1 MGHTWTIQYRYYV
14 ALRLL
19 SMRFRMIR
27 LKRGRSEM
35 KEKMWTENGAAER
48 SEAGFDSASTDA
60 DSKTG
65 PTTRERLE
73 CSRVHG
79 TNHFHLDKLA
89 PVDYCQRHIQRTEE

>member
-48 SEAGFDSASTDA
+48 
-60 DSKTG
+60 
-65 PTTRERLE
+65 
-73 CSRVHG
+73 RV
-79 TNHFHLDKLA
+79 
-89 PVDYCQRHIQRTEE
+89 